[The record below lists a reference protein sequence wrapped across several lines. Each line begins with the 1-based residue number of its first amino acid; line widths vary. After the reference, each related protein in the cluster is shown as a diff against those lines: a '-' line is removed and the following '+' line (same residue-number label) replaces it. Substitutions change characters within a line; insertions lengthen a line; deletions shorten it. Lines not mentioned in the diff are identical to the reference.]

1 MIKNLRRGYTSLEQS
16 CHIPV
21 INFEKF
27 TKGGQSDKRQIS
39 KELFEIFTEV
49 GFVYLQSPGLTEV

>member
-49 GFVYLQSPGLTEV
+49 GFVYL